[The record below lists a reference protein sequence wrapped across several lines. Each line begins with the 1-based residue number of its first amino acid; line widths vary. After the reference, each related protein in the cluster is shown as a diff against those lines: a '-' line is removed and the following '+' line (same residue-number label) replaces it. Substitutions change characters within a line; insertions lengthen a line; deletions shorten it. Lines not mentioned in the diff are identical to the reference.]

1 MAKTFD
7 MPLSQIEGKT
17 LNDTPR
23 EKKIKKELS
32 VEIEEKKTLKR
43 RLDVTERNLS
53 FVNKQLEEQTIL
65 YNSTVKGLTGMMDSF
80 NQDIYSL

>member
-1 MAKTFD
+1 M
-7 MPLSQIEGKT
+7 
-17 LNDTPR
+17 
-23 EKKIKKELS
+23 KKALF

-80 NQDIYSL
+80 NQEVCFTC